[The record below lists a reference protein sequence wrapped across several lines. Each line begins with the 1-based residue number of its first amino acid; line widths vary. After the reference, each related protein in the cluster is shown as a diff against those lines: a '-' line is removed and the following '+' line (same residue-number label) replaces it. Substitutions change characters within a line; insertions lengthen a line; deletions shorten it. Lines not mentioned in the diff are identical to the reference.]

1 MKKIRWFH
9 RNLHGICKL
18 RLFNR
23 FLILIWC
30 IFLHFNL
37 DRIRNIDMNVILLK
51 VIIEKGVPF
60 VLNESILL
68 FFIFKLNFVIC
79 CVLYKLIMKL
89 LYQFLK
95 ILFDSVKFGNLF
107 VKFLW
112 GLLDLTKFW
121 LLKCFLK
128 VCWHCNIRGDY
139 SRPVCVLFPLRR
151 MDLFQLGNMLYLWLF
166 EHIRNHMNLSVLK
179 ITQFHR
185 SICLVLNQLFMT
197 AQ

>member
-9 RNLHGICKL
+9 RNLHGIGKL

-23 FLILIWC
+23 FLILIRC

-37 DRIRNIDMNVILLK
+37 DRIRNIDMNIILLK

-60 VLNESILL
+60 ILNESILL
-68 FFIFKLNFVIC
+68 FFTFKLNFVIR
-79 CVLYKLIMKL
+79 CVFYKLIMKL
-89 LYQFLK
+89 LYQLLK
-95 ILFDSVKFGNLF
+95 ILFDSVEFANLF
-107 VKFLW
+107 VKFMW

-121 LLKCFLK
+121 LLECFLEM
-128 VCWHCNIRGDY
+128 CWHCNIRRDY
-139 SRPVCVLFPLRR
+139 SWPVRVLFPLCR
-151 MDLFQLGNMLYLWLF
+151 MNLFQLRNMLYLWFLKNM
-166 EHIRNHMNLSVLK
+166 RNHMNLSVLK

-185 SICLVLNQLFMT
+185 SVSLMLNQLFVT